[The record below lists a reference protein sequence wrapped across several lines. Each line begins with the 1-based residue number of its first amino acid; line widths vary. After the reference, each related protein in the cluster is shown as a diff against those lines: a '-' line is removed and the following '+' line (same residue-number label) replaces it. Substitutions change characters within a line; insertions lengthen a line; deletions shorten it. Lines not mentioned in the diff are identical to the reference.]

1 MTTRV
6 WIAVVISAAL
16 IAAGVGYGSSR
27 PVATSTLLSRHSEPA
42 IHMPDR
48 QVAIIA
54 GGKLFHDPSCRYIHG
69 KPEMV
74 SAKEAVQRGYT
85 PCPRC
90 LRKAL
95 QR

>member
-1 MTTRV
+1 MTGRV
-6 WIAVVISAAL
+6 WMAVVLAAAL
-16 IAAGVGYGSSR
+16 IAAAVGYGYSR
-27 PVATSTLLSRHSEPA
+27 PGATAALLSRHSEPA
-42 IHMPDR
+42 VHMPHR
-48 QVAIIA
+48 QVAITA
-54 GGKLFHDPSCRYIHG
+54 EGKLFHDPSCRYIHG

-74 SAKEAVQRGYT
+74 SAQEAARRGFT